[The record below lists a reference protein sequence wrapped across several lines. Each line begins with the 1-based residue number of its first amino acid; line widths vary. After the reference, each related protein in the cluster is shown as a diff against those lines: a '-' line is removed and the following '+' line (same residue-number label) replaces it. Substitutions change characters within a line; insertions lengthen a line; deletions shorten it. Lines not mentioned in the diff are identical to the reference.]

1 MKLLTLSA
9 LASILIAQA
18 AARAVGSDGKLVVGY
33 WMSDDVSTLDFGKV
47 THINYGK

>member
-33 WMSDDVSTLDFGKV
+33 WMSDDVSTLDFSKI